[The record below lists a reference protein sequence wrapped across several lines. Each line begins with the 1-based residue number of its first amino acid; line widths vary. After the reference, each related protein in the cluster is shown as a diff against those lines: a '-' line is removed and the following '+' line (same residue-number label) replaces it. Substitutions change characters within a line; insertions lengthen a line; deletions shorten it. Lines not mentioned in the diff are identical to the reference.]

1 MTMPRKRI
9 LLPLTSFLALSVAE
23 STLATEPVIV
33 TAPRG
38 TSIESPPVN
47 TTIYTAEAIR
57 RSGASDL
64 SEFFAKQSGIRMQD
78 LFGIGGVRSSIDL
91 GAFGTTGNL
100 NTLILLNGRR
110 LNDVDLE
117 GANLATI
124 PLIEIERIEVM
135 HGAATVLYGDNATA
149 GAINIVTRSGA
160 TPDSTRIALEGGSF
174 DTVRVSAAGGTQK
187 NGTELFVSLDGFTS
201 NGYRDHNEVDNHAV
215 LIDASSLWHGA
226 SWGARVGGSRED
238 TQLPGALSAVDF
250 QNEPTKSNLP
260 LQSGNQHQWNADLYA
275 LGERCAGELSFR
287 RKHQRGEFYGV
298 TTGDLDTLSL
308 TPRCT
313 TTIDMHRIT
322 AGIDAYRSNLDA
334 RGEFDGFTGP
344 VANDSDTTRRSIGV
358 YINDS
363 MNVFTHTNVVLGAR
377 YQQVDQDITNTDI
390 DGVSS
395 NDRADDEV
403 SAFDLTL
410 TQQFAPEL
418 RGYLRWASSFRS
430 PVLDEMWSYFD
441 GTITPLQTQT
451 GRHVELGATLDVARD
466 AQLKFQAGRA
476 LIDDEIGFDAV
487 LYKNVNL
494 DPTIHQTLDL
504 TLSTQA
510 LQWWNLS
517 VGFAYRDA
525 EFRSGTN
532 EGKRLPEIPR
542 RKWTLINDF
551 QMTARQFLV
560 IDITYNAD
568 TVFGND
574 YSNVAK
580 PFPNSTIT
588 NAAYRYVAAEFS
600 VRVKVN
606 NVTND
611 DIATSGYYFDSGLG
625 EDYDYSYYPLPER
638 AYYVMLE
645 KPF

>member
-1 MTMPRKRI
+1 MAVPRKHL
-9 LLPLTSFLALSVAE
+9 LLPLTSLLVLSVSE
-23 STLATEPVIV
+23 NTLATDAVVV

-64 SEFFAKQSGIRMQD
+64 SEFFAKQSGIRLQD
-78 LFGIGGVRSSIDL
+78 FFGVGGVRSSIDL

-124 PLIEIERIEVM
+124 PLVEIERIEVM

-160 TPDSTRIALEGGSF
+160 TPDSKRVALEAGSF
-174 DTVRVSAAGGTQK
+174 DTVRVNAAGGTHD
-187 NGTELFVSLDGFTS
+187 NGTELFASVDGFTS
-201 NGYRDHNEVDNHAV
+201 NGYRDHNQVDNHAV
-215 LIDASSLWHGA
+215 LIDASRLWRGA

-238 TQLPGALSAVDF
+238 TQLPGALSAIDF

-260 LQSGNQHQWNADLYA
+260 LQSGTQHQWNTDLYA

-308 TPRCT
+308 TPRCST
-313 TTIDMHRIT
+313 SVNIHRIT

-334 RGEFDGFTGP
+334 HGEFDGFTGP
-344 VANDSDTTRRSIGV
+344 VANESDTTRRSVGV
-358 YINDS
+358 YVNDS
-363 MNVFTHTNVVLGAR
+363 MNVSANTNLALGAR

-395 NDRADDEV
+395 TGQADDEV

-410 TQQFAPEL
+410 TQQFVPAL

-441 GTITPLQTQT
+441 GTINPLRTQT
-451 GRHVELGATLDVARD
+451 GRHLELGATFDIARD

-494 DPTIHQTLDL
+494 DQTIHETLDL
-504 TLSTQA
+504 SLSTQA
-510 LQWWNLS
+510 LQWWKLS
-517 VGFAYRDA
+517 AGFAYRDA
-525 EFRSGTN
+525 DFRSGPN
-532 EGKRLPEIPR
+532 VGKRLPEIPR

-560 IDITYNAD
+560 VDITHSEDA
-568 TVFGND
+568 VFGND
-574 YSNVAK
+574 YGNVAK
-580 PFPNSTIT
+580 AFPNSTIT

-606 NVTND
+606 NLTND

-645 KPF
+645 KQF